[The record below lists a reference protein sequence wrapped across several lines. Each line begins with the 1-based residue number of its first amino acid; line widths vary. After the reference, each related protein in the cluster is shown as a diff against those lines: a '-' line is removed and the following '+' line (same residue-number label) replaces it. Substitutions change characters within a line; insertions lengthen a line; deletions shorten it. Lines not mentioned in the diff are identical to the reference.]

1 MTPKIE
7 PDKIIYYPVA
17 GSPVGGVLY
26 LYGSPASKNIALV
39 SAGFP
44 DDPEIFQPF
53 ASKLALDK
61 ETDTLVGVT
70 CLPGYYDRK
79 DHPWTQ
85 YKKDGFTFD
94 EMANAM
100 KEAAKCLCLYS
111 TFKGPG
117 KPKIIG
123 IFHDWGVVPGCMWA
137 NRAKTD
143 GVNAPDELVLF
154 DVLPAASKQ
163 LEGGPRPRL
172 DPYKLFITLF
182 YRILFA
188 VSFWAQRYLGN
199 IVAMP
204 WFVITATLF
213 LKLCRLSPTLDIDA
227 KVFDARKNPLEL
239 KRMIYM
245 TYPYAALFKCLLRG
259 GKGLGGARL
268 PSDLSAMPVLYMY
281 GTEKRVMFHD
291 DESKAVLEMEQKE
304 KRSKSNS
311 IAVHG
316 AGHYLYSDLQ
326 KLDYCFDCVKQFMMD
341 K

>member
-7 PDKIIYYPVA
+7 PDKIIYYPVP
-17 GSPVGGVLY
+17 GSPAGGVLY
-26 LYGSPASKNIALV
+26 LFGNPASKTIALI

-44 DDPEIFQPF
+44 DDPEIFLPF

-61 ETDTLVGVT
+61 ESDTLVGVT

-79 DHPWTQ
+79 DHPWTD

-94 EMANAM
+94 EMANALR
-100 KEAAKCLCLYS
+100 EATKSLLLYS
-111 TFKGPG
+111 TYKGPG

-123 IFHDWGVVPGCMWA
+123 IFHDWAVVPGCMWA
-137 NRAKTD
+137 NRATTD

-154 DVLPAASKQ
+154 DVLPSASKQ
-163 LEGGPRPRL
+163 LEGQTKPRL
-172 DPYKLFITLF
+172 EPYKLFMTLF
-182 YRILFA
+182 YRVLLA
-188 VSFWAQRYLGN
+188 LSFLAQRYLGN
-199 IVAMP
+199 IVAVP
-204 WFVITATLF
+204 WFIISTTF
-213 LKLCRLSPTLDIDA
+213 MGLCRLSPTLDIDA
-227 KVFDARKNPLEL
+227 KVFKTRQTPMEL
-239 KRMIYM
+239 KRIIYM
-245 TYPYAALFKCLLRG
+245 TYPYVKLFKCILQG

-304 KRSKSNS
+304 KRSKSNA
-311 IAVHG
+311 IAVDG
-316 AGHYLYSDLQ
+316 AGHWLYSDGQ
-326 KLDYCFDCVKQFMMD
+326 KPDYCFDCVKKFMME